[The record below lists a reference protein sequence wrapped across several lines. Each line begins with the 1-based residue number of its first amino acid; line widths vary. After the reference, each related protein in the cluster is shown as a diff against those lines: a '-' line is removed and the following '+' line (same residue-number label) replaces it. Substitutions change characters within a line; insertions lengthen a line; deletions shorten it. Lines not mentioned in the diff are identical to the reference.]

1 MSEVTVTV
9 SGPIGSGKSAIAG
22 EIEIAMRAIGI
33 KVRYADP
40 SGAESEKRLTH
51 ADWQQAIEDCNPSVV
66 IVEAAPSPAPSG
78 WLPIE
83 SAPKDGSTVLAILE
97 DSQDTGMVYTIEWR
111 DEMAKE
117 EIKDGKGIGWRHSWD
132 SYFFSGFDAPTHW
145 QPLPA
150 PPEKDTKP

>member
-40 SGAESEKRLTH
+40 NGAESEKRLTH

-66 IVEAAPSPAPSG
+66 IVEAAPSPAPESEDVRLLRSALKDLLDQVESLQG
-78 WLPIE
+78 YELTRDIE
-83 SAPKDGSTVLAILE
+83 TYKADACWE
-97 DSQDTGMVYTIEWR
+97 DAQRRARE
-111 DEMAKE
+111 
-117 EIKDGKGIGWRHSWD
+117 
-132 SYFFSGFDAPTHW
+132 
-145 QPLPA
+145 LLL
-150 PPEKDTKP
+150 